1 VYLRSRELVGLV
13 YTNSAASQWRK
24 AVHLLTFQSL
34 QQQPKLLRV
43 CACVLPLPLP
53 SSRCSRSLLV
63 IKGGCGANNWYQEL
77 SSGLGLDG
85 GGEGAG
91 S

>member
-1 VYLRSRELVGLV
+1 VCSSSSSSSSS
-13 YTNSAASQWRK
+13 SA
-24 AVHLLTFQSL
+24 
-34 QQQPKLLRV
+34 P
-43 CACVLPLPLP
+43 PPPPPPPLP
-53 SSRCSRSLLV
+53 SSRCSRSLVV
-63 IKGGCGANNWYQEL
+63 IKGGLWCQWYQEL